1 MCSDTA
7 GRQGDKDI
15 RQADRHSR
23 RAAWILGLCLPAD
36 VVLYLLL
43 PLHAAEFG
51 VTLAQAGMLLAANRL
66 VRIVGYGFIARF
78 YARRGDRAICLA
90 AACGSVVCAM
100 GYAVFEGFWWLV
112 GLRLVWG
119 LCFAGLNLSTQALAT
134 QVVAGAAR
142 RAGRS
147 RAWIAL
153 APMTALPLA
162 ALFAAVGAMSAFFF
176 ILAAL
181 AALAIPLAW
190 QLPAH
195 RGTAPVR
202 KRRIAL
208 PDRLDIWC
216 FVEGLVLDG
225 LFIVGLAILGAR
237 AMPDGDPVLIAGCLM
252 ALRYAGEILLSPLG
266 GQLAQRFGAER
277 MLVMLSLLTGLVLLA
292 YGAGWIWSAGL
303 AIILLRAMQ
312 LPLVA
317 PVVAQRYPG
326 AARVHALAARA
337 VWRDIGAGMGPILAG
352 LLLPVTPAL
361 LLYGVAGLLLA
372 VSAWATRQGHLAADA
387 SSQA

>member
-1 MCSDTA
+1 MSSTDTE
-7 GRQGDKDI
+7 I
-15 RQADRHSR
+15 RQADLASR

-51 VTLAQAGMLLAANRL
+51 VTLAQAGLLLAANRL
-66 VRIVGYGFIARF
+66 VRIVGYGFVARF
-78 YARRGDRAICLA
+78 YARRGDRAICVA
-90 AACGSVVCAM
+90 AACGSVVCAT
-100 GYAVFEGFWWLV
+100 GYAMFEGFWWLV
-112 GLRLVWG
+112 MLRLIWG

-134 QVVAGAAR
+134 HVAAGAAR

-153 APMTALPLA
+153 APMIALPLA
-162 ALFAAVGAMSAFFF
+162 AIAAAFGQMPAFFL
-176 ILAAL
+176 ILAFL

-190 QLPAH
+190 KLPAH
-195 RGTAPVR
+195 QGTLPVR
-202 KRRIAL
+202 KRRFAW

-266 GQLAQRFGAER
+266 GRLAQRFGAER
-277 MLVMLSLLTGLVLLA
+277 MLVVLSMSTGGALLA

-303 AIILLRAMQ
+303 IIVMLRALQ

-337 VWRDIGAGMGPILAG
+337 IWRDIGAGMGPVLAG

-361 LLYGVAGLLLA
+361 LLYGLAGLLLA
-372 VSAWATRQGHLAADA
+372 ISAWATRQGIAFPGTGV
-387 SSQA
+387 QP